1 MHRPD
6 SQEGACSHGG
16 SFFLAVVVI
25 GQPVL
30 TCWISVYKV
39 LTGRTASAMTRDR
52 TGHSEKQRTLPQ
64 TRKKQFL
71 PPRQASLLQ
80 RADLR
85 PVWKPQLGC
94 QGLRTQVQAGPCCE
108 AWLNPQARGSAW

>member
-39 LTGRTASAMTRDR
+39 LTGRTASAMTRDL
-52 TGHSEKQRTLPQ
+52 TGTQKSSERSPRPGRSSSCLQDKPAFYKEQ
-64 TRKKQFL
+64 T
-71 PPRQASLLQ
+71 
-80 RADLR
+80 
-85 PVWKPQLGC
+85 
-94 QGLRTQVQAGPCCE
+94 
-108 AWLNPQARGSAW
+108 